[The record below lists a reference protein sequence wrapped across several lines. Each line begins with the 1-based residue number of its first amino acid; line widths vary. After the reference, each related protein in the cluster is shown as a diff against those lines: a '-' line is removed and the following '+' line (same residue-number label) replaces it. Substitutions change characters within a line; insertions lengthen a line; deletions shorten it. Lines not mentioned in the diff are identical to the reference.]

1 MIKVLQSGFYSTIQD
16 FGRYGYQDYGV
27 PYSGVMD
34 RYACTMAN
42 TLLGN
47 PKEAPVL
54 EITMT
59 GPTLE
64 FCVSTM
70 FCVSGAE
77 INPTLNG
84 STIKNNKA
92 IAVKA
97 GDILSFGKLING
109 YRAYLAVFGGFQTEY
124 VMDSYSMY
132 KGVTTNTSIVKGDE
146 LEIEAMTSPTKNHH
160 AVLRVNTSYLTE
172 KNLPVFIGPE
182 FDKLTESQQKVLLT
196 KIYTVS
202 KNNNRMAY
210 QLEELLENMLEPI
223 TTSPVLPGTVQLTPS
238 GQLIVLM
245 RDCQTTGGYPRVLQ
259 LKASAIEILSQKLT
273 GEPVVFKLIK
283 M

>member
-1 MIKVLQSGFYSTIQD
+1 MIKVLQSGFYATIQD
-16 FGRYGYQDYGV
+16 FGRYGYQEYGV

-34 RYACTMAN
+34 RFASTVAN
-42 TLLGN
+42 ALLGN
-47 PKEAPVL
+47 PKETPVL

-84 STIKNNKA
+84 NSIKNNKA

-109 YRAYLAVFGGFQTEY
+109 YRAYLAVYGGFKTEY

-132 KGVTTNTSIVKGDE
+132 KGVTNNTSIFKGDK
-146 LEIEAMTSPTKNHH
+146 LQIETMASPTRRLN
-160 AVLRVNTSYLTE
+160 AVLRSDTSYLSE
-172 KNLPVFIGPE
+172 SNLHVFKGPE
-182 FDKLTESQQKVLLT
+182 FDRLTESQQRALFT
-196 KIYTVS
+196 KSFTIS

-210 QLEELLENMLEPI
+210 QLEEPLENTLKPI
-223 TTSPVLPGTVQLTPS
+223 ITAPVLPGTVQLTPS

-245 RDCQTTGGYPRVLQ
+245 RDGQTTGGYPRVLQ
-259 LKASAIEILSQKLT
+259 LCASAIDRLSQRLAGNT
-273 GEPVVFKLIK
+273 ISFKLINI
-283 M
+283 

>member
-47 PKEAPVL
+47 PKDASVM

-64 FCVSTM
+64 FYVSTKV
-70 FCVSGAE
+70 CVSGADM
-77 INPTLNG
+77 NPTLNG
-84 STIKNNKA
+84 ILIKNNKA
-92 IAVKA
+92 IEVKA
-97 GDILSFGKLING
+97 GDVLSFGRLTRG
-109 YRAYLAVFGGFQTEY
+109 YRTYLAVFGGFHTES
-124 VMDSYSMY
+124 VMGSYSMY
-132 KGVTTNTSIVKGDE
+132 DGVTSKPSILKGDE
-146 LEIEAMTSPTKNHH
+146 LKIEALAFSSKKRH

-196 KIYTVS
+196 KTFTVS

-223 TTSPVLPGTVQLTPS
+223 TTSLVLPGTVQLTPS

-245 RDCQTTGGYPRVLQ
+245 RDGQTTGGYPRVLQ